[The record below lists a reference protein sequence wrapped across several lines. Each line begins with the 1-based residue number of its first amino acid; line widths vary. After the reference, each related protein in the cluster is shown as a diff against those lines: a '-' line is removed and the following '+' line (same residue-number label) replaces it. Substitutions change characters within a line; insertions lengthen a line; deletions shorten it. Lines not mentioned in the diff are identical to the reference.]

1 MAVEACD
8 SFISELC
15 RKRKI
20 VEDGSSTVGRLNSSG
35 GKNDSKA
42 QEQSLKD
49 KDIEIKMLKKELKEN
64 EALLESANSNIFTTQ
79 LVKENLLGVIQNQ
92 AKEINNLKK
101 QNQKLLE
108 ENNQLKV
115 RSDHEAQAEE
125 AFHTAEI
132 LRMLSDSPPPEY
144 LDPETQSELEENQIL
159 SSKLL
164 PKPAKDNFE
173 NKVQRKKT
181 DIEDMEFVLDMDD
194 NEEEDSV
201 LSFIPSPLWV
211 ECPLCSFHFLIK
223 EQEQHAASCQGV
235 EQLLL
240 QELHRQEGVQEIAP
254 GQEQEETQDIIEILE
269 QEEGPDIELVQEEEQ
284 MQENEDVQ
292 EILEIQEND
301 LGETTEEELEEVMS
315 VQPQRARKSL
325 KRVSFSLEALERA
338 GSPGRRSREE
348 LHLLAR
354 RDSVRKTGF

>member
-15 RKRKI
+15 RKRKV
-20 VEDGSSTVGRLNSSG
+20 VEDGSRTVRQENSAG
-35 GKNDSKA
+35 GNNESNA
-42 QEQSLKD
+42 LEQSLKD

-79 LVKENLLGVIQNQ
+79 LVKENLLSVIQNQ

-108 ENNQLKV
+108 ENDKLKG
-115 RSDHEAQAEE
+115 RSDDEALAKE

-144 LDPETQSELEENQIL
+144 QNPLTQFEHEENQIP

-164 PKPAKDNFE
+164 PKHAKDIYE
-173 NKVQRKKT
+173 NNVKRKMT
-181 DIEDMEFVLDMDD
+181 DIEDLELVLDMDD
-194 NEEEDSV
+194 SEEDDSV
-201 LSFIPSPLWV
+201 LSFTASPLWV
-211 ECPLCSFHFLIK
+211 DCPLCSFRFLIK
-223 EQEQHAASCQGV
+223 EQENHAASCQGV

-240 QELHRQEGVQEIAP
+240 QELHRQEGGQDIAP
-254 GQEQEETQDIIEILE
+254 GHEQEETQDIIEILE
-269 QEEGPDIELVQEEEQ
+269 QEESPDIEEVQEEEQ

-301 LGETTEEELEEVMS
+301 LGEIIGESLEGAVCG
-315 VQPQRARKSL
+315 PARKSL
-325 KRVSFSLEALERA
+325 KRVRFSLQALEEA